1 MRASTGPRY
10 LQETSSSSSLGK
22 WEICLRRSTN
32 STRTS
37 RRYPTP
43 ERCLLIHMAP
53 GPKRTNCSYLA
64 SLPLPFQ
71 YQNVPKIAELND
83 KTKQI
88 KKDLHSQI
96 FKDFAR
102 CAPPTT
108 CPAGPT
114 SVFLVV
120 THAFLAYSP
129 SFFGVQLEQARRG
142 ESADAGRCL
151 LCD

>member
-1 MRASTGPRY
+1 
-10 LQETSSSSSLGK
+10 
-22 WEICLRRSTN
+22 
-32 STRTS
+32 
-37 RRYPTP
+37 
-43 ERCLLIHMAP
+43 MAV
-53 GPKRTNCSYLA
+53 A
-64 SLPLPFQ
+64 VAVQ

-114 SVFLVV
+114 SVFILIYQP
-120 THAFLAYSP
+120 THFWHIRLHFLACSLSRQGAGNP
-129 SFFGVQLEQARRG
+129 QTL
-142 ESADAGRCL
+142 ADACFVIDALGADVQYPPPHLHHALTEC
-151 LCD
+151 

>member
-1 MRASTGPRY
+1 
-10 LQETSSSSSLGK
+10 
-22 WEICLRRSTN
+22 
-32 STRTS
+32 
-37 RRYPTP
+37 
-43 ERCLLIHMAP
+43 
-53 GPKRTNCSYLA
+53 
-64 SLPLPFQ
+64 LPLPFQ

-108 CPAGPT
+108 CPAGP
-114 SVFLVV
+114 FIL
-120 THAFLAYSP
+120 THAFLAFSP

-142 ESADAGRCL
+142 ESADAGRRL